1 MRIHQRQGDLYPDD
15 DETYED
21 FMDRCSDELGDED
34 VCQLIWD
41 DRGAKDVCHKTHAS
55 KVVGLE
61 FVLSDETP
69 DRMGDV
75 IMADGWELTN
85 FQKNPIALFGHNSSF
100 PIGKWKNL
108 LVVDKQLRGHLELAP
123 AGTSERVDEIRKLID
138 ADILRAVSVGFRPKE
153 SRPRPESDWGVFFTK
168 AELLET
174 SLVSVPA
181 NPNALAVAKSLNI
194 SPATIDLVFAGK
206 GNGNRSRRRGSTG
219 GHADTSMLL
228 RKGAAMSSFAQRIT
242 AAEQRLNGL
251 RDQLNE
257 HWTKTDETNVSDEQ
271 LKTANELTEKITQEE
286 RTLAALRDSERIL
299 ATTSDDGRDA
309 PTGRS
314 LVPARTA
321 QSSIVI
327 SQGMSAARP
336 FSAPA
341 PKKLSAIDHL
351 VRAGTIQLLAHRDRV
366 PFQQKMLEIYGDDEV
381 TRAVLEWSVRAATA
395 PATTTQTGWAAE
407 LAQTL
412 FAAFMEV
419 LYPKAVY
426 PRLAAMGLSLN
437 FGNAGK
443 VSIPTRATTPTIA
456 GSFVGEGLPIPVR
469 QGLFTSQLLTPKK
482 MAVITTW
489 TREIQEHSVPAIE
502 GLLRDAVQEDTAIS
516 LDSVLLDAN
525 PATVVRPAGILN
537 GVAGLTPTAGGGF
550 NAIVGDIKQL
560 TGALLTGTKG
570 NVRKPAWLMNPQQT
584 NSAGLIASPGAGV
597 FPFRQEVSE
606 GKLSG
611 WPIIDSGTV
620 PLGTVVVIDA
630 ADFVAV
636 GGDAPR
642 FEISDQATLHFEDT
656 TPADIGTAGTPPV
669 VAAPVKS
676 MWQTDSLALRL
687 ILPTNWTIRRAGV
700 VAWVAGVTW

>member
-21 FMDRCSDELGDED
+21 FMDRCTDEIGDED

-55 KVVGLE
+55 KVAGLE

-108 LVVDKQLRGHLELAP
+108 RVVDKQLRGFLEMAP

-138 ADILRAVSVGFRPKE
+138 ADILRAVSVGFRPKA
-153 SRPRPESDWGVFFTK
+153 SRPRPESDYGVFFTK

-286 RTLAALRDSERIL
+286 RTLTALRDSERIL

-309 PTGRS
+309 TTGRA

-321 QSSIVI
+321 QSSIVL
-327 SQGMSAARP
+327 GHGTAPARP

-341 PKKLSAIDHL
+341 PKKLSRHRSPGARRHHPAA
-351 VRAGTIQLLAHRDRV
+351 RASGS
-366 PFQQKMLEIYGDDEV
+366 
-381 TRAVLEWSVRAATA
+381 RAVPAEDAGNLRRRRSA
-395 PATTTQTGWAAE
+395 PARCSSGRCA
-407 LAQTL
+407 
-412 FAAFMEV
+412 
-419 LYPKAVY
+419 PP
-426 PRLAAMGLSLN
+426 PR
-437 FGNAGK
+437 
-443 VSIPTRATTPTIA
+443 R
-456 GSFVGEGLPIPVR
+456 R
-469 QGLFTSQLLTPKK
+469 
-482 MAVITTW
+482 
-489 TREIQEHSVPAIE
+489 R
-502 GLLRDAVQEDTAIS
+502 RR
-516 LDSVLLDAN
+516 
-525 PATVVRPAGILN
+525 RPAG
-537 GVAGLTPTAGGGF
+537 PPSS
-550 NAIVGDIKQL
+550 
-560 TGALLTGTKG
+560 
-570 NVRKPAWLMNPQQT
+570 RRRC
-584 NSAGLIASPGAGV
+584 SPPSWKC
-597 FPFRQEVSE
+597 F
-606 GKLSG
+606 
-611 WPIIDSGTV
+611 
-620 PLGTVVVIDA
+620 
-630 ADFVAV
+630 
-636 GGDAPR
+636 
-642 FEISDQATLHFEDT
+642 
-656 TPADIGTAGTPPV
+656 
-669 VAAPVKS
+669 
-676 MWQTDSLALRL
+676 
-687 ILPTNWTIRRAGV
+687 IRRRCIRGWRPWACR
-700 VAWVAGVTW
+700 